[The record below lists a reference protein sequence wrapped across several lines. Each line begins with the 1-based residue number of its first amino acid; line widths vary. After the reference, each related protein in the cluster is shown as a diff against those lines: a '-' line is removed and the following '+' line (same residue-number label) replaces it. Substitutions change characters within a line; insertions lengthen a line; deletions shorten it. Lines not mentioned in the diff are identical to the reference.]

1 MKKIT
6 FIILALLTLQGFAQ
20 EVSKQYDK
28 IGKFN
33 KGLAIVWK
41 DGHCGIISQDGKEI
55 VKPTYDKIG
64 GFGTDALAYT
74 TKDGKIG
81 LLNMAGKVIVPNTYE
96 YISGFKGSFAITR
109 KNGLAGI
116 INKQGK
122 VLVENKYEKITI
134 GKNNSIRAVK
144 DGQEMILDV
153 KN

>member
-1 MKKIT
+1 MKKMTLI
-6 FIILALLTLQGFAQ
+6 FLALLTFQGFAQ

-41 DGHCGIISQDGKEI
+41 DGHCGIISQDGREV

-64 GFGTDALAYT
+64 GFGSDALAYT
-74 TKDGKIG
+74 NKDGKVG

-96 YISGFKGSFAITR
+96 YISGFKGSYAITR

-122 VLVENKYEKITI
+122 VLVENKYERITI

>member
-1 MKKIT
+1 MKKIVIIFLT
-6 FIILALLTLQGFAQ
+6 FFTLQGFAQ

-41 DGHCGIISQDGKEI
+41 NGHCGILSQDGREI

-64 GFGTDALAYT
+64 SFGNDAIAYT
-74 TKDGKIG
+74 TRDGKVG
-81 LLNMAGKVIVPNTYE
+81 LLNMEGKVIVPNIYE
-96 YISGFKGSFAITR
+96 SIGGFKGSFAITR
-109 KNGLAGI
+109 KNGLAGM

-122 VLVENKYEKITI
+122 VLIENKYEKITI
-134 GKNNSIRAVK
+134 GKNNAIKAVK
-144 DGQEMILDV
+144 DGQEMMLDI